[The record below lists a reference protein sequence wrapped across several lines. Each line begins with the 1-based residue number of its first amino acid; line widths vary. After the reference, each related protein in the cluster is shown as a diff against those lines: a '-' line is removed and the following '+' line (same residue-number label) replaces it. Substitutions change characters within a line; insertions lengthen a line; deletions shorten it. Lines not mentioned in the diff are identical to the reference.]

1 MTNEIS
7 NAVKAAKSAL
17 PNNLTWMGAFKSHGD
32 ATLALWEISGKV
44 GVNDLLTSTDR
55 LRLADKIVTQQT
67 SAKEENTMTTINEA
81 ATAMLA
87 DTEQRQF
94 LLAAAK
100 HRRQLQENDTES
112 IFDIAARLR
121 TQVEAARVADAARRR
136 PEATFDA
143 AGHRPWRLTDDAWRH
158 DRRRKQSTTH
168 EFDPAGREANTYV
181 TTEEDDEEDG
191 KRNGKTEEAISD
203 CYKQYQDELCN
214 AWRMKK

>member
-1 MTNEIS
+1 MNEL
-7 NAVKAAKSAL
+7 NDAVKAAESAL
-17 PNNLTWMGAFKSHGD
+17 PDSLTWLDAFRSHKD
-32 ATLALWEISGKV
+32 ATIELWKISGKV
-44 GVNDLLTSTDR
+44 GVGDLMNKTDR
-55 LRLADKIVTQQT
+55 IRLADKIVKHQATGDTPMPKQT
-67 SAKEENTMTTINEA
+67 EA
-81 ATAMLA
+81 GDAMSLA
-87 DTEQRQF
+87 DNTDREYI
-94 LLAAAK
+94 LAAAK
-100 HRRQLQENDTES
+100 HRRQLQQSDTES

-121 TQVEAARVADAARRR
+121 MQVEAARAADAARRR

-143 AGHRPWRLTDDAWRH
+143 AGHRPGWRLTDDAWRH

-214 AWRMKK
+214 AWHMKK